1 VQLALVLVQ
10 RLVLVL
16 VLPRAQLVLE
26 RQAQALVRRLLEPLA
41 QSRRRSSQRLQL
53 VSSWYRASTSL

>member
-1 VQLALVLVQ
+1 VQLALALVQ

-16 VLPRAQLVLE
+16 VQPRAQLVLE

-41 QSRRRSSQRLQL
+41 QSRRRSSQRLPL